1 MLREGRGWGSFGASY
16 GLGKQ
21 KGEENPP
28 EESRKESLASWPHLL
43 PVQLLL
49 LLLKA
54 AVLATV
60 VDFHRE
66 PVSQD

>member
-28 EESRKESLASWPHLL
+28 EKSSKESLAGGLTCFQFSCCFSFSKRLYS
-43 PVQLLL
+43 
-49 LLLKA
+49 
-54 AVLATV
+54 
-60 VDFHRE
+60 RR
-66 PVSQD
+66 S